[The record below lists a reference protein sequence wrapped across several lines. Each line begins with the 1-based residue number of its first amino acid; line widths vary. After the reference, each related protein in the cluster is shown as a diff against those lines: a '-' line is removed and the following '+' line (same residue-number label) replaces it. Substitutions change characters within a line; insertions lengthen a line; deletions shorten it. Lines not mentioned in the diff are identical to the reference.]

1 MQDFSLHILDLV
13 ENSITAGAKRIE
25 IYVREDTSKDLLTF
39 KITDNGKGM
48 SEEMLSKVLDP
59 FVTTRT
65 TRKVGLGLSLFAHAA
80 KSCNGDL
87 TVDSTVGEGTKLT
100 ATFQLSHIDLK
111 PWGSMVN
118 TLITLIL
125 GNPEIEFLYRH
136 GKDNFESE
144 FRMTQSNFMYEI
156 GFGIDFYMYFF
167 KFTPSI
173 RGVFAI
179 NNELVEDY
187 NPVDYPEYS
196 SPWTGPIDFL
206 GTRGIYL
213 NLTFE

>member
-1 MQDFSLHILDLV
+1 MEDFSLHILDLV

-25 IYVREDTSKDLLTF
+25 IHVQEDTSKDLLTF
-39 KITDNGKGM
+39 KIADNGKGM

-65 TRKVGLGLSLFAHAA
+65 TRRVGLGLSLFAQAA

-87 TVDSTVGEGTKLT
+87 TVDSTIGEGTKLT

-125 GNPEIEFLYRH
+125 GNPEIDFLYRH
-136 GKDNFESE
+136 CKDTFEY
-144 FRMTQSNFMYEI
+144 TLDTLEI
-156 GFGIDFYMYFF
+156 KGELGDVPISQPEVIALIKKDLKESLNQIGID
-167 KFTPSI
+167 
-173 RGVFAI
+173 
-179 NNELVEDY
+179 
-187 NPVDYPEYS
+187 
-196 SPWTGPIDFL
+196 
-206 GTRGIYL
+206 
-213 NLTFE
+213 